1 MIGDYRTND
10 RKPLPE
16 DDFVGNAAPFV
27 LKITLEYPPRE
38 TESLLGFMPK
48 EGKNFYDFEK
58 FPDKRFYGNIERA
71 FGTLILNMLGGAVN
85 DYANGVKMYRPDLL
99 PVHTYGDC
107 KTGFTIELEFI
118 VVVECLNMNQDY
130 SNANCR
136 GEITP
141 TAVVKSRQL
150 PWYTLYIHCTYT
162 YEFCRYRQ
170 N

>member
-1 MIGDYRTND
+1 MTND

-71 FGTLILNMLGGAVN
+71 FGTLMMRLNIKPMKLRNWLGLFQRRMSATTHLVL
-85 DYANGVKMYRPDLL
+85 AN
-99 PVHTYGDC
+99 
-107 KTGFTIELEFI
+107 
-118 VVVECLNMNQDY
+118 
-130 SNANCR
+130 
-136 GEITP
+136 
-141 TAVVKSRQL
+141 
-150 PWYTLYIHCTYT
+150 
-162 YEFCRYRQ
+162 
-170 N
+170 

>member
-1 MIGDYRTND
+1 MTND

-16 DDFVGNAAPFV
+16 DNFVGNAAPFV

-107 KTGFTIELEFI
+107 KTGFTIDVEYFDGREFFGVFEFNICGAYSVPDGENLTDSEIRKMIDNI
-118 VVVECLNMNQDY
+118 VFEHC
-130 SNANCR
+130 
-136 GEITP
+136 EIH
-141 TAVVKSRQL
+141 L
-150 PWYTLYIHCTYT
+150 H
-162 YEFCRYRQ
+162 
-170 N
+170 

>member
-1 MIGDYRTND
+1 MTND

-99 PVHTYGDC
+99 PIHTSS
-107 KTGFTIELEFI
+107 TSI
-118 VVVECLNMNQDY
+118 Q
-130 SNANCR
+130 
-136 GEITP
+136 
-141 TAVVKSRQL
+141 
-150 PWYTLYIHCTYT
+150 
-162 YEFCRYRQ
+162 
-170 N
+170 

>member
-1 MIGDYRTND
+1 
-10 RKPLPE
+10 
-16 DDFVGNAAPFV
+16 
-27 LKITLEYPPRE
+27 
-38 TESLLGFMPK
+38 MPK

-99 PVHTYGDC
+99 PVHRYGDC

-130 SNANCR
+130 SNLKKALVVACPN
-136 GEITP
+136 GWEI
-141 TAVVKSRQL
+141 
-150 PWYTLYIHCTYT
+150 
-162 YEFCRYRQ
+162 E
-170 N
+170 

>member
-1 MIGDYRTND
+1 MTND

-71 FGTLILNMLGGAVN
+71 FGASILNMLGGAVN

-118 VVVECLNMNQDY
+118 VVVEYHFDESENIEPSKVREDLKNVLRKGFRSDWMID
-130 SNANCR
+130 
-136 GEITP
+136 
-141 TAVVKSRQL
+141 
-150 PWYTLYIHCTYT
+150 
-162 YEFCRYRQ
+162 
-170 N
+170 

>member
-1 MIGDYRTND
+1 MTND
-10 RKPLPE
+10 KKPLPE

-58 FPDKRFYGNIERA
+58 FPDKRFYGNIGRA

-118 VVVECLNMNQDY
+118 VVVKCLNMNQDY
-130 SNANCR
+130 NNLKKALVVACPN
-136 GEITP
+136 GWEI
-141 TAVVKSRQL
+141 
-150 PWYTLYIHCTYT
+150 
-162 YEFCRYRQ
+162 E
-170 N
+170 

>member
-1 MIGDYRTND
+1 MIENHYP
-10 RKPLPE
+10 KM
-16 DDFVGNAAPFV
+16 
-27 LKITLEYPPRE
+27 TLSEMLRRLCSKSLLNIHQGE

-58 FPDKRFYGNIERA
+58 FPDKRVYGNIERA

-118 VVVECLNMNQDY
+118 VVVECLNINQDY
-130 SNANCR
+130 SNLK
-136 GEITP
+136 
-141 TAVVKSRQL
+141 KSL
-150 PWYTLYIHCTYT
+150 GCSLSKWLG
-162 YEFCRYRQ
+162 

>member
-1 MIGDYRTND
+1 MTND

-16 DDFVGNAAPFV
+16 DDFVGNAAPFA

-85 DYANGVKMYRPDLL
+85 DYANGVLTRIEETMPKKTSLNVYHLSATENTRRKMPKFNPYQTGHG
-99 PVHTYGDC
+99 VIGDTKYNRR
-107 KTGFTIELEFI
+107 KTKRELRKLIDE
-118 VVVECLNMNQDY
+118 
-130 SNANCR
+130 S
-136 GEITP
+136 
-141 TAVVKSRQL
+141 
-150 PWYTLYIHCTYT
+150 
-162 YEFCRYRQ
+162 
-170 N
+170 